1 MTFLRTNI
9 SISMAYLLSTYFHCC
24 SFPMI
29 IINIFSF
36 QEYSICQCIYKV
48 VIKAD
53 QDIGS
58 VSVPENVTWDV
69 TGNKNLPSNALQVR
83 HCKYSYSF
91 LLLSAKF

>member
-1 MTFLRTNI
+1 
-9 SISMAYLLSTYFHCC
+9 
-24 SFPMI
+24 MI

-36 QEYSICQCIYKV
+36 EEMCNGIYTI

-53 QDIGS
+53 QDIVS
-58 VSVPENVTWDV
+58 ISVPENVTGDV
-69 TGNKNLPSNALQVR
+69 TGNKNLPSNVLQVR